1 MLNLLYLIFIS
12 LIIIILSHYGL
23 NYFKNTFITDK
34 HDDILSIQA
43 QKYKEIIDD
52 MTSNT
57 ISVEDELLQFALDEC
72 NK

>member
-12 LIIIILSHYGL
+12 LIIIILCHYGL
-23 NYFKNTFITDK
+23 NYFKNIFISDK
-34 HDDILSIQA
+34 HDDILSIQT

-57 ISVEDELLQFALDEC
+57 KSDEDELLQFALDEC